1 MLSSAGN
8 PVIGPAPVRKALR
21 MILECPECSTRYLVP
36 DSAIGTEG
44 RTVRCANC
52 RHSWFQDPP
61 PPEPAPPP
69 PPPAPAPAPERFAE
83 AASYAAAAY
92 AAPVA
97 ETERPAFL
105 EPAAIPQPRTAIPES
120 VLPAPDY
127 DAFAA
132 RQPFRARRNTSKR
145 WTVIA
150 IVAGLLMIA
159 GVAAIVFLGA
169 PGLLAQI
176 GLPIGT
182 QESPL
187 RLKDNPIERR
197 GLENGS
203 ELFAVS
209 GQVTNPSAERQRV
222 PDIRAELRDAQG
234 RIVYSWTITPQ
245 QRTLNPGGTIDFNS
259 AKLDVPANSKRLE
272 LSFAGEAAN

>member
-1 MLSSAGN
+1 M
-8 PVIGPAPVRKALR
+8 VPAPVRKASR

-61 PPEPAPPP
+61 PPEPAPAPP
-69 PPPAPAPAPERFAE
+69 
-83 AASYAAAAY
+83 
-92 AAPVA
+92 PVA
-97 ETERPAFL
+97 ESEPAFESAMPADEELERPAFL
-105 EPAAIPQPRTAIPES
+105 EPAAIPSARPAAPAES
-120 VLPAPDY
+120 VIPAPDY
-127 DAFAA
+127 DAFAH
-132 RQPFRARRNTSKR
+132 RPPFRPRRNTSKR

-150 IVAGLLMIA
+150 VLAGLLMIA
-159 GVAAIVFLGA
+159 GVGAILFLGA
-169 PGLLAQI
+169 PGLLAKI
-176 GLPIGT
+176 GLPIGA

-197 GLENGS
+197 ELENGS

-209 GQVTNPSAERQRV
+209 GQISNPSGERQRV

-245 QRTLNPGGTIDFNS
+245 QRTLNPGGAIDFNS
-259 AKLDVPANSKRLE
+259 AKLDVPSNSKRLE

>member
-1 MLSSAGN
+1 M
-8 PVIGPAPVRKALR
+8 VPAPVRKALR

-61 PPEPAPPP
+61 PPEPEPA
-69 PPPAPAPAPERFAE
+69 PPPAP
-83 AASYAAAAY
+83 
-92 AAPVA
+92 PVA
-97 ETERPAFL
+97 EPAAAPAFESAPAAAVDDETDRPAFL
-105 EPAAIPQPRTAIPES
+105 EPAAIPSPRALAMPES

-127 DAFAA
+127 DAFAH
-132 RQPFRARRNTSKR
+132 RPPHRPRRNTSKR

-150 IVAGLLMIA
+150 VLAGLLMIV

-169 PGLLAQI
+169 PGLLAKI
-176 GLPIGT
+176 GLPIGA

-197 GLENGS
+197 ELDNGS

-209 GQVTNPSAERQRV
+209 GQVSNPSSERQRV

-259 AKLDVPANSKRLE
+259 AKLDVPKNSKRLE

>member
-1 MLSSAGN
+1 M
-8 PVIGPAPVRKALR
+8 VPAPVRKASR

-61 PPEPAPPP
+61 PPEPAPAPP
-69 PPPAPAPAPERFAE
+69 
-83 AASYAAAAY
+83 
-92 AAPVA
+92 PVA
-97 ETERPAFL
+97 ESEPAFESATPADEELERPAFL
-105 EPAAIPQPRTAIPES
+105 EPAAIPSARPAAPAES
-120 VLPAPDY
+120 VIPAPDY
-127 DAFAA
+127 DAFAH
-132 RQPFRARRNTSKR
+132 RPPFRPRRNTSKR

-150 IVAGLLMIA
+150 VLAGLLMIA
-159 GVAAIVFLGA
+159 GVGAILFLGA
-169 PGLLAQI
+169 PGLLAKI
-176 GLPIGT
+176 GLPIGA

-209 GQVTNPSAERQRV
+209 GQVSNPSSERQRV